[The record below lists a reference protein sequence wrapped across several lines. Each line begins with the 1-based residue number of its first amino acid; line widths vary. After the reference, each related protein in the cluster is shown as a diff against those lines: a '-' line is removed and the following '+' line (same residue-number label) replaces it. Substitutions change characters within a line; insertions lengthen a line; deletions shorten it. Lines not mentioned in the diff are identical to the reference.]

1 MEVNMNSIDIKNFS
15 TQADEVVNPTNRAK
29 VESVKIGGQR
39 IMKITVQP
47 GWRWSDDIKPL
58 VGTESCQATHLGV
71 IVKGSITAVHNDG
84 SKGTYSA
91 GDAYSIKPGHDG
103 WVEGDEECIAYEF
116 AGAWGE

>member
-1 MEVNMNSIDIKNFS
+1 MNSIDIKNFS

-58 VGTESCQATHLGV
+58 DRKSVV
-71 IVKGSITAVHNDG
+71 
-84 SKGTYSA
+84 
-91 GDAYSIKPGHDG
+91 
-103 WVEGDEECIAYEF
+103 
-116 AGAWGE
+116 